1 MENDKPKSIEDLMA
15 ILRQEKGIAI
25 AGAEQEQALRTMGYY
40 HGYKGY
46 RYIRTP
52 GNRIAYTRFEELAA
66 IYDFDVQLK
75 ALFYPWVM
83 KIETALKNQV
93 LEVLLEAADSASFP
107 VVYQSLMDDYK
118 RLSPPKGSGQS
129 PAEHRRA
136 EERFKSALKHRL
148 DVRDR
153 IYAVQT
159 KAYQADDPIA
169 AYYLRQDRNLPLW
182 AIFELLSLGEF
193 GHLVS
198 CLNQSCR
205 AEISR
210 RLGIRQ
216 GDDTGAFLPQ
226 RLIYATKD
234 LRNAIAH
241 NDVIFDTR
249 FRTGRIDRQIVQAI
263 THASR
268 IRGLTFQTVTDYLV
282 LLVYQL
288 KLLRVPGAALAE
300 TTDHFQNLAE
310 TLRGQIPI
318 AVFHQILHTDSGTK
332 MSQLKHYISR

>member
-1 MENDKPKSIEDLMA
+1 MKNDQPKSIEELMVL
-15 ILRQEKGIAI
+15 LRQEKGIAI
-25 AGAEQEQALRTMGYY
+25 AGAQQTQALRMMGYY

-52 GNRIAYTRFEELAA
+52 GNRIPYTRFEELAA
-66 IYDFDVQLK
+66 VYDFDAQLK

-93 LEVLLEAADSASFP
+93 LEVLLEAAGSASFP

-118 RLSPPKGSGQS
+118 RLSPKGGPGQS
-129 PAEHRRA
+129 PAERRRG

-169 AYYLRQDRNLPLW
+169 AYYLRQDRSLPLW

-198 CLNQSCR
+198 CLNQRCR

-216 GDDTGAFLPQ
+216 GDDTGAVLPQ

-249 FRTGRIDRQIVQAI
+249 FRTGRLDRQIVQAI
-263 THASR
+263 GHDSR
-268 IRGLTFQTVTDYLV
+268 VGGLTFQTVTDYLV

-288 KLLRVPGAALAE
+288 KHLQAPGAGLAE
-300 TTDHFQNLAE
+300 TAGRFEELAE

-318 AVFHQILHTDSGTK
+318 PVFHQILHTDSGTK
-332 MSQLKHYISR
+332 LSQLKDYISH